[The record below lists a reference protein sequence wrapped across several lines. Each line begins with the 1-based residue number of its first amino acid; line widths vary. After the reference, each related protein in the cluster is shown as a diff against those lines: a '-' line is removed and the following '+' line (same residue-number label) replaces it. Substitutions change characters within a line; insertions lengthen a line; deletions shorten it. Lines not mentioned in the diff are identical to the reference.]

1 MSRRHR
7 DRLEHRTD
15 HLELSAEYAEFQT
28 HSHARSRAD
37 ARPDP
42 SDRRA
47 GRRSGEPAGRAAES
61 FRCRNCRLDV
71 PLRAPG
77 TAHRNHCPNCLF
89 SLHLDDR
96 VPGDRASEC
105 RARMEPISISVRGAG
120 EWVIIHRC
128 TACDEL
134 SANRTAGDDSPLLL
148 LRMATRP
155 PAQPPFPLER
165 LAGPAGL

>member
-7 DRLEHRTD
+7 PPHPRSRTERPTGD
-15 HLELSAEYAEFQT
+15 AGRAEYSEYAEFRAY
-28 HSHARSRAD
+28 ARSR
-37 ARPDP
+37 RYDP
-42 SDRRA
+42 Q
-47 GRRSGEPAGRAAES
+47 EPAAGPGPERAAES
-61 FRCRNCRLDV
+61 FRCRHCRLDV
-71 PLRAPG
+71 SMRAPG
-77 TAHRNHCPNCLF
+77 TAHRNHCPNCLY

-96 VPGDRASEC
+96 VPGDRASGC
-105 RARMEPISISVRGAG
+105 RARMEPISISVRGGG

-155 PAQPPFPLER
+155 LAQPPFPLER
-165 LAGPAGL
+165 LAGL